1 MPPRSSAPALT
12 LSRVLSFLLV
22 LLACAPSARAQPAP
36 APAPA
41 LPPPVAAALARAD
54 IPESAVGIFVQD
66 VASTRPSLAINAGQ
80 PMNPASTMKLVTTFA
95 ALELLGPAYAWRTEA
110 YATGPVRDGVL
121 EGDLVLKGYGD
132 PRLALEDFWLL
143 QRALRQRGVRD
154 IRGDLVLDRS
164 WFEPGDVDP
173 GRFDGEPLRAYNVA
187 PDALLVNFKTVRFLF
202 LPEPERAAVRI
213 VPEPRLPQVDVV
225 NNMRLAQGACGDW
238 RASVKLDV
246 QEAVPPAP
254 LRVSFT
260 GTMPAACG
268 ERAWNVS
275 LLGHAAYAGGLFRSL
290 WEESGGTLRGG
301 IREGPVPADARLLY
315 THESPSL
322 AEVVRDV
329 NKFSNNVMSRQ
340 VFLTLSAEI
349 LKLPARADRSTRVV
363 QSWLGAQGLA
373 MPELVLENGSGL
385 SRVERISA
393 ASLGRLLVA
402 AFRSPVMPELVS
414 SLPLAGYDGTL
425 RKQPRID
432 ATAGRAH
439 LKTGSLA
446 EVRSIA
452 GYVLDRKGRR
462 QALVFIVNHPNAAQ
476 AEAAMSALV
485 RWVYGERRERVEP

>member
-1 MPPRSSAPALT
+1 MPMSSCLGLPFLKAL
-12 LSRVLSFLLV
+12 LLV
-22 LLACAPSARAQPAP
+22 LALVACARQADAQPSTTQ
-36 APAPA
+36 A

-66 VASTRPSLAINAGQ
+66 VTAARPWLAINASQ

-132 PRLALEDFWLL
+132 PRLTLEDFWLL
-143 QRALRQRGVRD
+143 QRALRLRGVRE

-164 WFEPGDVDP
+164 WFEAADFDP

-202 LPEPERAAVRI
+202 LPEAERAAVRI
-213 VPEPRLPQVDVV
+213 VPEPRLPQLEVV
-225 NNMRLAQGACGDW
+225 NNVRLSQGGCGDW
-238 RASVKLDV
+238 RGGLKLEV

-254 LRVSFT
+254 VRVSFS
-260 GTMPAACG
+260 GTLPAACG

-275 LLGHAAYAGGLFRSL
+275 LFGHAAYTGGLFRSL

-301 IREGPVPADARLLY
+301 VREGVVPADARLLY
-315 THESPSL
+315 AHESPSL

-340 VFLTLSAEI
+340 VFLTLSAET
-349 LKLPARADRSTRVV
+349 LKLPARADRSARVV
-363 QSWLGAQGLA
+363 QSWLGAKGLA

-385 SRVERISA
+385 SRIERISA
-393 ASLGRLLVA
+393 GSLGRLLVA
-402 AFRSPVMPELVS
+402 AWRSPVMPELVA

-425 RKQPRID
+425 RKQPRTD
-432 ATAGRAH
+432 PAAGRAH

-446 EVRSIA
+446 DVRAIA
-452 GYVLDRKGRR
+452 GFVLDRNGRR
-462 QALVFIVNHPNAAQ
+462 QALVFIVNHPNAGQ
-476 AEAAMSALV
+476 ADGAMNALA
-485 RWVYGERRERVEP
+485 RWAYGERGERAEP